1 VRTLPP
7 GTSEDVARVAGPN
20 ERYAREWREWLGDM
34 VTAGIVTY
42 DPPPTGPTGCRRS
55 TRRR

>member
-7 GTSEDVARVAGPN
+7 GTSEDVARVAGLN
-20 ERYAREWREWLGDM
+20 ERYAREWLGGM

-55 TRRR
+55 ARRR